1 MADVMGKGS
10 GEQFNIEVTVNVTQ
24 AKTALAGISKSLDSI
39 TKKVGT
45 LTSKI
50 IDLQSRITAL
60 YSQPIN
66 TQLMLNVSFASAN
79 VDEASLD
86 AAVQNIVS
94 RIKARLQLAGE
105 QNQFALPVTLTSK
118 GGKSTTSVD
127 TIIAMTN
134 AMQQAVTELTK
145 NIQNTSESIN
155 KLDEGLSKVTK
166 KATQLKRVSG
176 GGGQGGLLD
185 KVFLSRGVNVFHCL

>member
-1 MADVMGKGS
+1 MADVMGQGS

-45 LTSKI
+45 LTIKI

-79 VDEASLD
+79 VDEAD
-86 AAVQNIVS
+86 I
-94 RIKARLQLAGE
+94 
-105 QNQFALPVTLTSK
+105 
-118 GGKSTTSVD
+118 
-127 TIIAMTN
+127 
-134 AMQQAVTELTK
+134 
-145 NIQNTSESIN
+145 
-155 KLDEGLSKVTK
+155 
-166 KATQLKRVSG
+166 
-176 GGGQGGLLD
+176 
-185 KVFLSRGVNVFHCL
+185 